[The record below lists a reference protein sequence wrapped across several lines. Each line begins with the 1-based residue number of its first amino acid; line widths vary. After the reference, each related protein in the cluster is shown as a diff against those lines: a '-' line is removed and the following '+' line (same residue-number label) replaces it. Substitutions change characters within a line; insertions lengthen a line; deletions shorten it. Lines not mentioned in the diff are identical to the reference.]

1 MPGVHAGSGLVRE
14 LELLVEAGLTPHDAL
29 VAATAT
35 AALSLGAH
43 EIGVLAPGYAADL
56 LVVDGDPLQ
65 DIAAIRS
72 VDRVLRDGRVVVGD

>member
-1 MPGVHAGSGLVRE
+1 MRE
-14 LELLVEAGLTPHDAL
+14 LELLVEAGLTPHDVL

-35 AALSLGAH
+35 AALSLGVD

-72 VDRVLRDGRVVVGD
+72 VDRVLRDGRVAVATEVGTP